1 MKFLEHNNSHF
12 KSFVRNTNA
21 IELPTTK
28 KRTAYNRYEL
38 EILSISKVLDK
49 RTDTNGRVQYH
60 VHWRVYEKST
70 IAGWMKPT
78 PTNVFVTLRRL
89 SKIFEFRGR

>member
-60 VHWRVYEKST
+60 VHWRVYGKKYDSWVDEADT
-70 IAGWMKPT
+70 NERVCYT
-78 PTNVFVTLRRL
+78 PAA
-89 SKIFEFRGR
+89 FEDF